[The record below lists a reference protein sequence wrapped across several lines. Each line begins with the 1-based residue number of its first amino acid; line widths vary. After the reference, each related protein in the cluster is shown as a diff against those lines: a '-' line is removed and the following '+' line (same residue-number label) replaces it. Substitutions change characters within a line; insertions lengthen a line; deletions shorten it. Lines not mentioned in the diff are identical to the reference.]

1 MNGQPVRFD
10 ITQVERE
17 GSTTSLGVR
26 LTTHSGYG
34 ASVNSA
40 LDDGVTQRIRGSDSR
55 ENAFSV
61 DGIYLIDRTNARK
74 YLVARDADN
83 RCICD
88 AGLGTT
94 SVGELSPLHLSAT
107 YAAPPPGV
115 RVVDV
120 VVPLFGTFPNVPL
133 A

>member
-1 MNGQPVRFD
+1 LIG
-10 ITQVERE
+10 
-17 GSTTSLGVR
+17 
-26 LTTHSGYG
+26 
-34 ASVNSA
+34 SA
-40 LDDGVTQRIRGSDSR
+40 LDDGVVERIRGSESR

-61 DGIYLIDRTNARK
+61 DGIYLIDRTNAQK
-74 YLVARDADN
+74 YLVARDANN
-83 RCICD
+83 RCVCD

-94 SVGELSPLHLSAT
+94 SVGQLSPLNMSAT

-120 VVPLFGTFPNVPL
+120 VVPLFGTFANVPL